1 MSFIFP
7 IRVEHAVGSNTLLG
21 LIMASS
27 SIAGIAC
34 DLLFPQLL
42 RNTTWKKQ
50 LLCGAILSLLFPI
63 LTIYGVWTSSVLVFL
78 IAGVIWGVYY
88 ELISF
93 SEQNFVTTDESKG
106 DFTKAWGIL
115 FATSQFTGILG
126 PILGSLLLTGSNNTL
141 LVVILF
147 LQLLSILF
155 SALIS
160 LHLKSNYEY
169 KPRTSHL
176 INTINVFREIRYWKI
191 FTPHILP
198 AIIVG
203 VWLEA
208 IEATFWTIGGLFGKQ
223 IVEESNLDWTFV
235 VLYSAPFIVGSLILA
250 KLNISS
256 GKKRLSHLTMILAG
270 IILTPIYLFAS
281 NWIPVAALIFLA
293 SFFLSFAGPLNE
305 SVYSDLIRRSGNY
318 KDDLLGLSK
327 ANSSLAYIV
336 IPVVVGILADN
347 FSYSMVFSTMGIF
360 TVLIGLLLLTLT
372 PKKLHI
378 SISDLDRSSLIS

>member
-7 IRVEHAVGSNTLLG
+7 IRVENAVGSNTLLG

-27 SIAGIAC
+27 SIAGITC

-50 LLCGAILSLLFPI
+50 LLCGALLSLLFPI

-78 IAGVIWGVYY
+78 LAGIIWGIYY

-93 SEQNFVTTDESKG
+93 SEQNFVTTDESRN

-126 PILGSLLLTGSNNTL
+126 PILGSLLLTGSNSTL
-141 LVVILF
+141 LVTILF
-147 LQLLSILF
+147 LQVLSILF
-155 SALIS
+155 SAIIS
-160 LHLKSNYEY
+160 LHLKSSYEY
-169 KPRTSHL
+169 KPRTSH
-176 INTINVFREIRYWKI
+176 IASTINIFKEIRYWKI

-208 IEATFWTIGGLFGKQ
+208 IEATFWTIGGLFGRE
-223 IVEESNLDWTFV
+223 IVKESNLDWTFI

-256 GKKRLSHLTMILAG
+256 GKKRLSHLTMMVAGLVLA
-270 IILTPIYLFAS
+270 PIYIFAN
-281 NWIPVAALIFLA
+281 NWIAVAALVFLA

-305 SVYSDLIRRSGNY
+305 AVYSDLIRRSGNY

-327 ANSSLAYIV
+327 ANSSLAYIIV
-336 IPVVVGILADN
+336 PVAVGILADN
-347 FSYSMVFSTMGIF
+347 FNYSMVFSTIGVL
-360 TVLIGLLLLTLT
+360 TVLIGLLLLMLT

-378 SISDLDRSSLIS
+378 SISDLDHSSD